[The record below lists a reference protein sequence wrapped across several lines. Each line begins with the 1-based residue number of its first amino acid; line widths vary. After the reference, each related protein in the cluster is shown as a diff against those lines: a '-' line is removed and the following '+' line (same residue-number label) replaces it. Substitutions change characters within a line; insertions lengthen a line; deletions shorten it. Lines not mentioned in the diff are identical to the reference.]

1 MGESYDDCVHGCMC
15 GCGMHEGCVILAI
28 ATGPASANSTPF
40 SLTCGLLGIGS
51 KRMLKLARWL
61 QLAEKKFRLQTLPD
75 IKFYNKVL

>member
-51 KRMLKLARWL
+51 KRKLKAIDVMFFSNFLVL
-61 QLAEKKFRLQTLPD
+61 MQLK
-75 IKFYNKVL
+75 